1 MSKVTLETYGFPASY
16 NKSNKEDV
24 LNFLLNYYSDQSHY
38 LMREKGFSSQF
49 IDLYNDLLKWSFP
62 DSFTFSQK
70 LYHFLHNDTHLK
82 LGYCEICNKRC
93 NFKNIT
99 SGYCRFCP
107 KCIYKSSERNSK
119 ISIGRTSYWKNI
131 DFNEKERQI
140 NLIKSTISNK
150 TIEEKAQIS
159 KKMLITKSQKSNDDK
174 KMTSLKMSNS
184 QKNRWRNKSEEEMKI
199 YSENVKSFW
208 KSHPEILKENAKK
221 IKKVLENKSDEEIQ
235 NSINKQWETKIKL
248 GTASSSSIEDSI
260 ALWLDEINI
269 KYMRNYNKDCR
280 YPFHCDFYLPDTDYF
295 IEIQGYWSHGGHP
308 YDPNNLI
315 DNETLSKWIKKSR
328 MGHKQYTGA
337 IHVWTETDIKKRTFA
352 KNNSINFL
360 EIFSINIDEIK
371 QQILNIL

>member
-119 ISIGRTSYWKNI
+119 ISIGRT
-131 DFNEKERQI
+131 
-140 NLIKSTISNK
+140 
-150 TIEEKAQIS
+150 
-159 KKMLITKSQKSNDDK
+159 
-174 KMTSLKMSNS
+174 
-184 QKNRWRNKSEEEMKI
+184 
-199 YSENVKSFW
+199 
-208 KSHPEILKENAKK
+208 
-221 IKKVLENKSDEEIQ
+221 
-235 NSINKQWETKIKL
+235 
-248 GTASSSSIEDSI
+248 
-260 ALWLDEINI
+260 
-269 KYMRNYNKDCR
+269 NY
-280 YPFHCDFYLPDTDYF
+280 
-295 IEIQGYWSHGGHP
+295 
-308 YDPNNLI
+308 
-315 DNETLSKWIKKSR
+315 
-328 MGHKQYTGA
+328 
-337 IHVWTETDIKKRTFA
+337 
-352 KNNSINFL
+352 
-360 EIFSINIDEIK
+360 
-371 QQILNIL
+371 